1 MTSDDPRIAFSP
13 VHAEHAMVFLRNR
26 ERRSTAMITLYGMGS
41 PNVVK
46 IYIALEE
53 LALPYTVHPVDVFA
67 GKQFDD
73 AFLKLNPNAKV
84 PVIVD
89 PDGPGGKPY
98 TIFEFGAILLYL
110 AEKTGKLLPKDTAA
124 KYDAIQWLMTQMST
138 VGPMFGQYVHFLR
151 FAPAGND
158 YSKSRYLTQ
167 ASRVSEV
174 IDRRLAGS
182 PYLAGSEYS
191 IADIATFPWMR
202 NIPALL
208 GADAA
213 AKLPNIMR
221 WVKAI
226 DERPAV
232 KKALA
237 AVDAVRAQTTAF
249 DKADPGTLDK
259 VFGRGPVRG
268 GLNRLRCR
276 GWTGGKWAA

>member
-1 MTSDDPRIAFSP
+1 
-13 VHAEHAMVFLRNR
+13 
-26 ERRSTAMITLYGMGS
+26 MITLYGMGS

-53 LALPYTVHPVDVFA
+53 LGLPYTVNPVDVFS

-98 TIFEFGAILLYL
+98 TVFESGAILLYL
-110 AEKTGKLLPKDTAA
+110 AEKTGKLLPKDPVA
-124 KYDAIQWLMTQMST
+124 KFDAIQWLMTQMST
-138 VGPMFGQYVHFLR
+138 VGPMFGQYVHFMR

-158 YSKSRYLTQ
+158 YSKSRYFTQ
-167 ASRVSEV
+167 ASRVCEV
-174 IDRRLAGS
+174 IDQRLATAT
-182 PYLAGSEYS
+182 YLAGSEYS

-202 NIPALL
+202 NVPALL
-208 GADAA
+208 GAEAA
-213 AKLPNIMR
+213 AKLSNVTR

-232 KKALA
+232 KKAIA
-237 AVDAVRAQTTAF
+237 ATDAVRAATTPF
-249 DKADPGTLDK
+249 DKAEAANLDK
-259 VFGRGPVRG
+259 LFGRGQF
-268 GLNRLRCR
+268 
-276 GWTGGKWAA
+276 AAA